1 VRCRLSD
8 LARERMIVSQAQASD
23 LDSAPRELC
32 RECRQVP
39 GSPGKCRVCLAL
51 MPPSPT
57 GQVRGLFE
65 GDGAESSKRRREVV
79 KIELQQLT
87 ADDAAKLIE
96 ALRAKHSVSQSVRPV
111 AVGISLQVGE
121 QVKVNHVVCGLWGYH
136 LDPSKRGL
144 PPLQRGDVILKV
156 DGVAVNSL
164 NVGQKLREGRLGS
177 HAAVTYARGGVIGSL
192 TEGHT
197 TLLRQDRT
205 IVDELVAIEEAL
217 DDWREAARILGG
229 DAGRVAST
237 RLDALGK
244 HVAVLG
250 SAVASQEAQ
259 LSAANHTLA
268 KHVEALEDQ
277 LLTLAKGQV
286 VKIDEIKPPQEDSPS
301 QSADGAGLDAA
312 KDKPATEATQDK
324 ATTAEEDKSE
334 ALLIGPAV
342 ARVRTEDELRRQI
355 EALSRALAAD
365 RARAESVEDLKK
377 ELRSMKAKELSGAR
391 DECVARGYILGGD
404 GAHGYSKKL
413 EKELEALRAKNAALQ
428 REVEAAR
435 RQSDKQV
442 LVCMYVCMYIYI
454 YIYIYH
460 IRCIYTY
467 IHIYIY
473 HIMCVSV

>member
-1 VRCRLSD
+1 
-8 LARERMIVSQAQASD
+8 M
-23 LDSAPRELC
+23 
-32 RECRQVP
+32 
-39 GSPGKCRVCLAL
+39 
-51 MPPSPT
+51 
-57 GQVRGLFE
+57 RGLFE
-65 GDGAESSKRRREVV
+65 ADSAESSRRRREVV
-79 KIELQQLT
+79 KIELQQLS

-96 ALRAKHSVSQSVRPV
+96 TLRDRHSVSQSVRPV

-136 LDPSKRGL
+136 LDPSKRGS

-164 NVGQKLREGRLGS
+164 GVGPRLREGRLGS
-177 HAAVTYARGGVIGSL
+177 YAAVAYARGGVIGSL
-192 TEGHT
+192 TEGHAK
-197 TLLRQDRT
+197 LLRQDRT

-286 VKIDEIKPPQEDSPS
+286 VKIEEIKPPHEDVPS
-301 QSADGAGLDAA
+301 QSADGAGAGTA
-312 KDKPATEATQDK
+312 GGKPATREAKQEGAATADDK
-324 ATTAEEDKSE
+324 SETTAEEDKSE
-334 ALLIGPAV
+334 ALIIGHAV
-342 ARVRTEDELRRQI
+342 ARVRGEDELRRQV
-355 EALSRALAAD
+355 ETLSRELAAEK
-365 RARAESVEDLKK
+365 ARAESVEDLKK
-377 ELRSMKAKELSGAR
+377 ALRSLKAKELSDAR

-413 EKELEALRAKNAALQ
+413 EKELEAQRAKNAALQ
-428 REVEAAR
+428 RELEAAR
-435 RQSDKQV
+435 HHADKQV
-442 LVCMYVCMYIYI
+442 
-454 YIYIYH
+454 
-460 IRCIYTY
+460 RCVGWWLG
-467 IHIYIY
+467 
-473 HIMCVSV
+473 CWLGW